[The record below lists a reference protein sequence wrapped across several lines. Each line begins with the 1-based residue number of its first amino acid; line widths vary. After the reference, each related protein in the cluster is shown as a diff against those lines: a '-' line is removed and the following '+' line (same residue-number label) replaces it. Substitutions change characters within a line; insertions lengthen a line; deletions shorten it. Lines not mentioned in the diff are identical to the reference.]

1 MKRLT
6 VWDQA
11 CIVKAAFCVLDSCR
25 HEFIVHILGTVFTQA
40 SDLPYRT
47 PFHADVFRSYSWS
60 ANICGRKK
68 WLLYPPGQEDY
79 LKDRHG
85 NLPFDVT
92 APGLQD
98 KSVYPRYNQS
108 QPPVEIVQEAGEI
121 VFIPSGWH
129 HQVYNLV
136 R

>member
-1 MKRLT
+1 MT
-6 VWDQA
+6 VWDQVST
-11 CIVKAAFCVLDSCR
+11 VKVDFYAFDSCR
-25 HEFIVHILGTVFTQA
+25 HEFTVNILGTVFTYI
-40 SDLPYRT
+40 SDFCHRT

-79 LKDRHG
+79 LKDCHG

-98 KSVYPRYNQS
+98 RSVYPRYNQS